1 MLGFLIRFLR
11 LEIQLIPRT
20 LWDKRSLSPSSLWIT
35 TLSQARGPFSGQT
48 KQPWALWSLIN
59 NFHPAITLPD
69 SLQLDRHKETL
80 RRKERKQVG
89 ETDGLANKS
98 FRWERARRK
107 ANRRLK
113 RAKLVIWV
121 FGKREEVVG
130 EREEPLTLR
139 AHCTFSTLCPS
150 ETLM

>member
-1 MLGFLIRFLR
+1 MRDTFSFYPKPSVLGFLIRFLR
-11 LEIQLIPRT
+11 LEIQLIPWT
-20 LWDKRSLSPSSLWIT
+20 LRQEVTFSKLSLNRDS
-35 TLSQARGPFSGQT
+35 SQARGPFSSQT

-98 FRWERARRK
+98 FRWERARQSK
-107 ANRRLK
+107 QTVKKSEAGDLSFWEK
-113 RAKLVIWV
+113 E
-121 FGKREEVVG
+121 GSCGRERG
-130 EREEPLTLR
+130 AINFKSSLYL
-139 AHCTFSTLCPS
+139 
-150 ETLM
+150 